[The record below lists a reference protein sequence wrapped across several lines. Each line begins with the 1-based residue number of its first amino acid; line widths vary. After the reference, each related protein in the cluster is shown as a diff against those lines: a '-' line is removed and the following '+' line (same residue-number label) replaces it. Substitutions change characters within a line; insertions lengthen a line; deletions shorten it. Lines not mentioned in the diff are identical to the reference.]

1 MTFDEWLIFRLRF
14 HGAYD
19 GVSDGVH
26 GRAVINAIQRFQR
39 TVGIRVTGVAD
50 DATVAALR
58 ADRPAGDT
66 GSKAIP
72 AIPVEPV
79 WLREARRFMGLK
91 EIAGPKP
98 NPTIIGWAKGFG
110 GWIANYF
117 TNDDIPWCGLFVGH
131 VVAAT
136 LPREK
141 LPANPLGA
149 LRWAKFGRELPKPA
163 IGAILVF
170 TRTGGGHVGF
180 YLGETPTHYTVLG
193 GNQLNSVSITQIE
206 KNRLV
211 TGGVRWPTTG
221 EQPAL
226 GSVMS
231 AGTAPVT
238 SNEA

>member
-1 MTFDEWLIFRLRF
+1 MTFDEWLISRLRH

-26 GRAVINAIQRFQR
+26 GRAVITAIERFQR
-39 TVGIRVTGVAD
+39 AAGIRVTGVAD

-58 ADRPAGDT
+58 ADRPGGASASRD
-66 GSKAIP
+66 AP
-72 AIPVEPV
+72 AIPRDPV

-91 EIAGPKP
+91 EIAGAKS
-98 NPTIIGWAKGFG
+98 NPTIMGWAKRFG

-131 VVAAT
+131 VVAVT

-141 LPANPLGA
+141 LPTNPLGA
-149 LRWAKFGRELPKPA
+149 LQWAKFGRELSVPA
-163 IGAILVF
+163 LGAILVF
-170 TRTGGGHVGF
+170 TRSGGGHVGF
-180 YLGETPTHYTVLG
+180 YVGETATHYRVLG

-206 KNRLV
+206 KQRLV
-211 TGGVRWPTTG
+211 IGGIRWPTTG

-226 GSVMS
+226 GRLVS
-231 AGTAPVT
+231 AALDPVT
-238 SNEA
+238 TNEA